1 MYALRECAEGIG
13 SGSALV
19 EGAPEAMPVG
29 VIVTLGLP
37 LAKNCLGKGEVGSL
51 TYNLPLAKGKLLVRL
66 PTGYSYRAHSRK
78 VIP

>member
-1 MYALRECAEGIG
+1 VYALRECAEGIG

-37 LAKNCLGKGEVGSL
+37 RLSEGGNREL
-51 TYNLPLAKGKLLVRL
+51 TYDLPFGRF
-66 PTGYSYRAHSRK
+66 
-78 VIP
+78 VIGDGAL